1 MAASVQQ
8 SVGGEFRPTEQDKRF
23 QFAAAVAGDGYYVD
37 RIMGEPHF
45 KIRATT
51 DTNTAAS
58 ATNFALDLA
67 AEGLTAATGAL
78 TSASSGAKK
87 ITRDVIISAIA
98 TNGANRYKWRQRQRV
113 GVDDSGNAI
122 LIGPVEFL
130 TDCYARYVATTNGST
145 TTVEVAAECKAP
157 AWWDGSAPVAGA
169 FNGAGVSTVQWLG
182 GDAPVGVLTPCGGQF
197 NSSNGAAITDQGH
210 CHQRNVSLT
219 NGTSDLQLFSSDGTE
234 AMGSVG
240 AGRVEAEAYIE
251 PPMAV
256 ELFVDT
262 ATTPDRLLVCLVG
275 ISSDV
280 VTWQV
285 DVTIGD
291 PIFAVLV

>member
-8 SVGGEFRPTEQDKRF
+8 SVSGSFRPTEQDKRF

-58 ATNFALDLA
+58 ASNFALDLSA
-67 AEGLTAATGAL
+67 QGLTAASGAL
-78 TSASSGAKK
+78 TSASSGANRQTRNVK
-87 ITRDVIISAIA
+87 IDVVAY
-98 TNGANRYKWRQRQRV
+98 NGANRYKWSQRQRV
-113 GVDDSGNAI
+113 GVDDSGNLI
-122 LIGPVEFL
+122 LIGPKVFL
-130 TDCYARYVATTNGST
+130 TDCYARYVATTDGSS

-169 FNGAGVSTVQWLG
+169 FSSGVSTVQWLG
-182 GDAPVGVLTPCGGQF
+182 GNAPVGVLTPCGGQF
-197 NSSNGAAITDQGH
+197 NSSDGAAITNQGH

-240 AGRVEAEAYIE
+240 NGRIEAEAYIE

-256 ELFVDT
+256 ELFVN
-262 ATTPDRLLVCLVG
+262 TTPTPDTLLVCLVG
-275 ISSDV
+275 IASDV

-285 DVTIGD
+285 DVTIED
-291 PIFAVLV
+291 PFLAVLA

>member
-8 SVGGEFRPTEQDKRF
+8 SVSGEFRMPDQDKRF

-37 RIMGEPHF
+37 RILNQPHF

-58 ATNFALDLA
+58 SSNFALDLS

-78 TSASSGAKK
+78 TSASSGANRQ
-87 ITRDVIISAIA
+87 TRDVIISVVAY
-98 TNGANRYKWRQRQRV
+98 NGANRYKWKQRQRV
-113 GVDDSGNAI
+113 GVDDSGNCI

-130 TDCYARYVATTNGST
+130 TDCRASYGMTTADGSATT
-145 TTVEVAAECKAP
+145 EVAAECKAP
-157 AWWDGSAPVAGA
+157 GWWDGAAPVAGA
-169 FNGAGVSTVQWLG
+169 IASNTLTIQWLG
-182 GDAPVGVLTPCGGQF
+182 TNAPVGVLIPGSCEYTDAAAAAADARSLQH
-197 NSSNGAAITDQGH
+197 GA
-210 CHQRNVSLT
+210 VSLT
-219 NGTSDLQLFSSDGTE
+219 NGTSAVFISDVASPT
-234 AMGSVG
+234 AATFANASAVR
-240 AGRVEAEAYIE
+240 ATAFLT
-251 PPMAV
+251 PPMSV
-256 ELFVDT
+256 ELFVN
-262 ATTPDRLLVCLVG
+262 TTPTPDTLLVCLVG

-291 PIFAVLV
+291 PFLAVLV